1 MTSTDFLPDF
11 ISSPNPDIYL
21 TGSWLALDFETTNKN
36 KGDARHDDNHIVTG
50 IYYSSLCGWKEY
62 TSPEE
67 LQKEIERVDFVVAQ
81 GAKFEIK
88 WLIRLGL
95 PVHKYLFYDTLLG
108 DYVIAGN
115 RNWDLDLDSI
125 ASRYGIESK
134 ASAVS
139 KMIKSGVSPSEIPFG
154 LLRSYCQKDVEITRN
169 VFLVQRKILKDKG
182 LLPVFFL
189 RCISTPVIA
198 DIEMVGMGVDRDL
211 VIKKHCEFSEAHWE
225 VKEAI
230 KELSGGIVP
239 SGAVQKAHFL
249 YETLKF
255 EELKDRRKRP
265 IRGRP
270 HKQFPNG
277 IPKTDE
283 ATILALK
290 AKTPKQKEY
299 IRLCLLET
307 ELKKKINT
315 YTLKFLEAGSV
326 LYGTINQT
334 ISQTHR
340 LTSSNPNL
348 QNIDRT
354 LKKLIKSR
362 YKGWKIRSADFKQL
376 EFRTAAQLAQD
387 KQALE
392 DIVNN
397 ADIHAYTAKV
407 LTEAG
412 QPTSRQEAKASTFK
426 PLYGGSSGTEA
437 EKRYYEAFK
446 KKYCAIEDMQKGWTK
461 EVLEKKQLRTV
472 SGLIFYWPDTE
483 YSSSGYLHN
492 TSKIYNYPVQ
502 MFATADI
509 APTSTCLL
517 WHHIKGLGLESFI
530 INEVHDSVLLEENP
544 KESEVLGNLVE
555 QVLTK
560 EIVSFLEKVINYKI
574 NYPLEIEQKSLSNWD
589 WEEES
594 AVK

>member
-1 MTSTDFLPDF
+1 MPKLPKF
-11 ISSPNPDIYL
+11 ITNPNPEIYL
-21 TGSWLALDFETTNKN
+21 TGSYLVLDFETNNNN
-36 KGDARHDDNHIVTG
+36 KGDARDVRNSIVTG
-50 IYYSSLCGWKEY
+50 VYYSSLCGWQEY

-95 PVHKYLFYDTLLG
+95 PVHNYLFYDTLLG

-125 ASRYGIESK
+125 AARYGIESK
-134 ASAVS
+134 HSAVS
-139 KMIKSGVSPSEIPFG
+139 KMIKGGVCPSEIPFG
-154 LLRSYCQKDVEITRN
+154 LLRSYCQKDVEITKKVFELQKWVLKRN
-169 VFLVQRKILKDKG
+169 G

-189 RCISTPVIA
+189 RCLSTPVIA
-198 DIEMVGMGVDRDL
+198 DIEMVGMGVDVDL
-211 VIKKHCEFSEAHWE
+211 VIKKHCEFSEQHWE
-225 VKEAI
+225 TKEAI

-249 YETLKF
+249 YEALKF
-255 EELKDRRKRP
+255 EELRDKRKRP

-270 HKQFPNG
+270 HKQFPEG
-277 IPKTDE
+277 IPRTDE

-290 AKTPKQKEY
+290 TKTPKQKEY
-299 IRLCLLET
+299 IRLCLIET

-315 YTLKFLEAGSV
+315 YTLKFLQAGDV

-376 EFRTAAQLAQD
+376 EFRAAAQLAQD
-387 KQALE
+387 KQALD
-392 DIVNN
+392 DILNN

-446 KKYCAIEDMQKGWTK
+446 KKYSAIEDMQKGWTQ
-461 EVLEKKQLRTV
+461 EVLNKKQLRTV

-483 YSSSGYLHN
+483 YTSSGYLHN

-517 WHHIKGLGLESFI
+517 WHHIKAMKLESFI

-544 KESEVLGNLVE
+544 KESEILENLLE
-555 QVLTK
+555 FCLSKYIT
-560 EIVSFLEKVINYKI
+560 EFLEKVINYKI
-574 NYPLEIEQKSLSNWD
+574 NYPLEIEQKSCTNWD
-589 WEEES
+589 WNNEES
-594 AVK
+594 KT

>member
-1 MTSTDFLPDF
+1 MILPAF
-11 ISSPNPDIYL
+11 ITKPNPDIYL
-21 TGSWLALDFETTNKN
+21 TGSYLVLDFETYNNN
-36 KGDARHDDNHIVTG
+36 KGDARHARNSIVTG
-50 IYYSSLCGWKEY
+50 VYYSSLCGWKEFDANAAS
-62 TSPEE
+62 SPQE
-67 LQKEIERVDFVVAQ
+67 LQKEIERVDVVVAQ
-81 GAKFEIK
+81 NAKFEIK

-95 PVHKYLFYDTLLG
+95 PIHKYLFYDTMLG

-115 RNWDLDLDSI
+115 RGWDLDLDSV
-125 ASRYGIESK
+125 AARYGIESK

-139 KMIKSGVSPSEIPFG
+139 KMIKGGVCPSTIPFG
-154 LLRSYCQKDVEITRN
+154 LLRRYCQKDVEITRN
-169 VFLVQRKILKDKG
+169 IFLVQRQVLKNSG

-189 RCISTPVIA
+189 RCLSTPVLA
-198 DIEMVGMGVDRDL
+198 DIEMVGMGVDREL
-211 VIKKHCEFSEAHWE
+211 VVKKHCEFSEQHWE
-225 VKEAI
+225 TKEAI

-249 YETLKF
+249 YGTLKF
-255 EELKDRRKRP
+255 EELRDRRGRP

-270 HKQFPNG
+270 HKQFPEG

-283 ATILALK
+283 VTILALK
-290 AKTPKQKEY
+290 AKTATQKEY
-299 IRLCLLET
+299 IRLCLIET

-315 YTLKFLEAGSV
+315 YTLRFLQAGDV

-362 YKGWKIRSADFKQL
+362 HKGWKIRSADFKQL
-376 EFRTAAQLAQD
+376 EFRAAAQLAQD

-392 DIVNN
+392 DIVGN

-446 KKYCAIEDMQKGWTK
+446 KKYWAIAQMQKEWTK
-461 EVLEKKQLRTV
+461 EVLEKKQLRTI

-483 YSSSGYLHN
+483 YTSSGYLQN
-492 TSKIYNYPVQ
+492 TSKMYNYPVQ

-517 WHHIKGLGLESFI
+517 WHHIKAMGLNSFI
-530 INEVHDSVLLEENP
+530 INEVHDSVLLEEHP
-544 KESEVLGNLVE
+544 KESQELGNLLEFVMSKYITE
-555 QVLTK
+555 
-560 EIVSFLEKVINYKI
+560 FLEKVIDYRI
-574 NYPLEIEQKSLSNWD
+574 NYPLEIEQKSCTNWD
-589 WEEES
+589 DNIETT
-594 AVK
+594 